1 MQRVLATVMV
11 LNRLQDVELTDVEE
25 LYLPSVEHF
34 ETALSTRKM
43 RRSIQAFLIRDPELA
58 SSVEEAARFTLD
70 KIEYQREN
78 PLSAESLTLDG
89 IVAAEEEPSCCGFGK
104 KLNATWMRPVPHGQE
119 PSQRYLMQ

>member
-1 MQRVLATVMV
+1 MLFVLPMLIIYAPGLTDDQADARMQRVLATVMV

-58 SSVEEAARFTLD
+58 SSVEEAAVLPSTR
-70 KIEYQREN
+70 
-78 PLSAESLTLDG
+78 LSISVRIHCLPK
-89 IVAAEEEPSCCGFGK
+89 V
-104 KLNATWMRPVPHGQE
+104 
-119 PSQRYLMQ
+119 